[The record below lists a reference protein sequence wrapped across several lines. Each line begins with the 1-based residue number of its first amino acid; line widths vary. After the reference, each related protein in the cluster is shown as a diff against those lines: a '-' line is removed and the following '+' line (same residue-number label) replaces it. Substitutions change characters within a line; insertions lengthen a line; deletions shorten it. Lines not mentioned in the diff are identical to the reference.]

1 MADTSDAARPAQPPR
16 SAQPPDRYVDKFLR
30 YLDIERNASSHTLL
44 NYRLDLLRGRQFFQ
58 QPWEQVDHLAIR
70 RYLAHL
76 KQASLAKR
84 TVARRLASLR
94 SFFRFLCRDGLLKDN
109 PAVAVSTPKLERRL
123 PVFLTEQEVAQLLEA
138 SSDCGPWTL
147 RDRAILET
155 LYSTGIRV
163 SELVGI
169 SMDDLDMIGGSI
181 RVMGKGKR
189 ERLAPI
195 GDRALQVIQAYLH
208 ERPQAMAGNRA
219 LFVNRRGGRLTSR
232 SVQRLLGTWIKRT
245 SIAQHVS
252 PHTLRHSFAT
262 HLLNR
267 GADLRSVQELLGH
280 LHLSTTQIYTHVTTD
295 RLKAVYDRAHPRA

>member
-1 MADTSDAARPAQPPR
+1 MSAVDEPRSSPPLPAQPT
-16 SAQPPDRYVDKFLR
+16 DRYIEKFLR
-30 YLDIERNASSHTLL
+30 YLDIERNASPHTLL
-44 NYRLDLLRGRQFFQ
+44 NYRLDLLQCRAFLQ
-58 QPWEQVDHLAIR
+58 QPWESVNHLAIR

-123 PVFLTEQEVAQLLEA
+123 PNFLTEPEVSKLLETPPDTGA
-138 SSDCGPWTL
+138 WPL

-169 SMDDLDMIGGSI
+169 SMDELDMIGGSI

-195 GDRALQVIQAYLH
+195 GDRALQAIQAYLRQ
-208 ERPQAMAGNRA
+208 RPPAMAASRA
-219 LFVNRRGGRLTSR
+219 LFVNQRGGRLSAR
-232 SVQRLLGTWIKRT
+232 SVQRLLGKWIKQA